1 MPKVLII
8 FDSFSGN
15 TKRMAEEVA
24 RGVMEVEGVEAT
36 VKHVEEAKGEDLLK
50 FDGLIVGSPTHCGV
64 VSWRIKK
71 FFDENVDIAWGRVKG
86 KIGAA
91 FTSSGGLGG
100 GNEFALL
107 SIISLLMNYGYLVF
121 GLPDYSA
128 PKVTAHYG
136 AVAVGTPQVAELKAC
151 RMLGRQM
158 AEYLKMIKRD

>member
-15 TKRMAEEVA
+15 TKMMAEEVA
-24 RGVMEVEGVEAT
+24 KGVREVEGVE
-36 VKHVEEAKGEDLLK
+36 VVIKHVEEARGEDLLK
-50 FDGLIVGSPTHCGV
+50 FDGVIVGSPTHCGV

-71 FFDENVDIAWGRVKG
+71 FFDESVDIAWGRVKG

-100 GNEFALL
+100 GNEATLFSIL
-107 SIISLLMNYGYLVF
+107 SILMNYGYLVF

-136 AVAVGTPQVAELKAC
+136 AVAVGSPHEAELKAC
-151 RMLGRQM
+151 RMLGKQM
-158 AEYLKMIKRD
+158 AEYLKMFKKD